1 MENKNITILINGKK
15 QEINGNMDLLQLIE
29 SLGVD
34 PTKSGVAV
42 AVNCEVIPRTMWLET
57 RINPDSEVDI
67 IHAVQGG

>member
-1 MENKNITILINGKK
+1 MKKKNIIISINGKK
-15 QEINGNMDLLQLIE
+15 QEISGNIDLLQLIE